1 MTRFILLLSGL
12 VFLLSAA
19 PSFADQRGVRVDG
32 KSAAEYLAEQTG
44 KSWAVVIGINE
55 YKNDI
60 PKLRYAVA
68 DAEAV
73 GRELEARGFSVTRLL
88 DREATRDRILEV
100 LGDDLPAQMKPDD
113 RLLIFYAGHGETKT
127 IAGGQTMGYLL
138 PVEAQREKLHKTA
151 ISMGEIKQ
159 LAGLLP
165 AKHVLFVVDVCY
177 GGIAGQQTR
186 SLPAQT
192 EAYLKQITQEKG
204 RQLITA
210 GGPGQQ
216 VVEGPQWGHSVFT
229 YYLLEGLTK
238 GLADLNHD
246 GVIPTSEL
254 YAYLDGRVPAASEN
268 QQRPEKWDLA
278 PEKGEFVF
286 FTSAKG
292 AELSRSE
299 SAAPSPNPARLEQP
313 SRQQPLIAPEDMS
326 ESDRLALMKRQVAE
340 ERRKLRE
347 ARLHAHEEAGQTGQS
362 SKRID
367 TASPREVLAVSNE
380 KPVRVKSATLLEKG
394 RWYLIEASGVVSNW
408 DGGNDGM
415 DAIWCYA
422 ESRCGKQG
430 EVRNQLKVNGKGLSE
445 IAGRV
450 LPYDPGHVY
459 RVLVLGEG
467 QKLEFY
473 SDNVLEDG
481 MHNSGAYTVRIY
493 SEP

>member
-12 VFLLSAA
+12 VLLIGTSPALA
-19 PSFADQRGVRVDG
+19 EKRGVQIDG
-32 KSAAEYLAEQTG
+32 KAPADYIAEQAG

-68 DAEAV
+68 DAQAV
-73 GRELEARGFSVTRLL
+73 GRELEARGFSVTHLL

-100 LGDDLPAQMKPDD
+100 LGDDLPTQMKPDD

-127 IAGGQTMGYLL
+127 IVGGQTMGYLL

-229 YYLLEGLTK
+229 YYLLEGLIK

-286 FTSAKG
+286 FASATGRPRPSDATPQISG
-292 AELSRSE
+292 ASTEEMATMKQRLEEMERRLTEQSK
-299 SAAPSPNPARLEQP
+299 SAAPSKPIEEVRARPYAEPVQASREKRTFLGMTLEQLP
-313 SRQQPLIAPEDMS
+313 PGG
-326 ESDRLALMKRQVAE
+326 KTFV
-340 ERRKLRE
+340 KN
-347 ARLHAHEEAGQTGQS
+347 GFFG
-362 SKRID
+362 SKTVTI
-367 TASPREVLAVSNE
+367 
-380 KPVRVKSATLLEKG
+380 EKG
-394 RWYLIEASGVVSNW
+394 LLVSDVEAN
-408 DGGNDGM
+408 
-415 DAIWCYA
+415 
-422 ESRCGKQG
+422 SRASSTGIRAG
-430 EVRNQLKVNGKGLSE
+430 DVILEFNRNEVRSLQDFDRFLRQLPTSE
-445 IAGRV
+445 
-450 LPYDPGHVY
+450 
-459 RVLVLGEG
+459 
-467 QKLEFY
+467 
-473 SDNVLEDG
+473 
-481 MHNSGAYTVRIY
+481 TVILLLQRE
-493 SEP
+493 SNTLFVSVEPRQ